1 MLWSPSGAGTHELVS
16 SAQEEVT
23 VEMNGSGT
31 DSQQGSGEWNFVPR
45 ISKSAKYL
53 VDENDVLIIAL
64 PANGHRKVFN
74 EIAPFVRGG
83 QPIIISSHASLG
95 ALYLSQLL
103 RERLGDSAVIPIT
116 AWGTTVCTARR
127 PSGTQVRVNT
137 VRKSVDMC
145 TIPHRESERSLE
157 LCHHLFPQVRSFR
170 PRNGLLAISLS
181 NLNPQNHLGIA
192 LGNISRMEK
201 GETWYQSLHITPS
214 IGRLLEALDKERL
227 DIADALNLETK
238 TIFEHFSLS
247 FHVPI
252 TPSISDMNQE
262 IYKTGNDVF
271 GPNTSESRYI
281 TEDIPFGLVPTI
293 VLGNMVNRP
302 AALHQSGVQLISAM
316 YGRNFVAENDLLPA
330 LHLENY
336 SLDELQ
342 EAAHTGVLRRARA
355 VTKIIRRAKSSA
367 VEGQN

>member
-1 MLWSPSGAGTHELVS
+1 MLWSPSGVGTQELVS
-16 SAQEEVT
+16 SAQHHVT
-23 VEMNGSGT
+23 AEMNGRGT
-31 DSQQGSGEWNFVPR
+31 DIQRASGEWNFVPR
-45 ISKSAKYL
+45 VSKSAKQL

-64 PANGHRKVFN
+64 PANGHKKVFDA
-74 EIAPFVRGG
+74 IAPFVRGDEA

-95 ALYLSQLL
+95 ALYLSKLL
-103 RERLGDSAVIPIT
+103 RERLGDNAAVVPII

-127 PSGTQVRVNT
+127 LSGTHVRVNT
-137 VRKSVDMC
+137 VRKSVDIC
-145 TIPHRESERSLE
+145 TIPHEESERSLE
-157 LCHHLFPQVRSFR
+157 LCRRLFSQVGTFR

-201 GETWYQSLHITPS
+201 GEAWYQSLHITPT

-227 DIADALNLETK
+227 DIADALDLETK

-252 TPSISDMNQE
+252 TNSISDMAQE

-293 VLGNMVNRP
+293 FLGNMVNRP
-302 AALHQSGVQLISAM
+302 ATLHQSGVQLVSAM
-316 YGRNFVAENDLLPA
+316 YGRDFVAANDLLPA
-330 LHLENY
+330 LQLENY

-342 EAAHTGVLRRARA
+342 EAAQTGVLKRA
-355 VTKIIRRAKSSA
+355 SSA
-367 VEGQN
+367 VTR